1 MLKKHVKYQGFD
13 GEIIEE
19 DLYFNLTRM
28 DTIELSARYESK
40 DLAAYMDEIVK
51 NKDIV
56 SLYRVLKDIVLLAY
70 GVKSE
75 DGKRFIKNETVKNDF
90 EESLAFAQLIED
102 LHETESALS
111 EFVTGITSQIRG
123 MDLNAAAQSQ

>member
-28 DTIELSARYESK
+28 DAIELSARYESK
-40 DLAAYMDEIVK
+40 DLAAYMDEIVEK
-51 NKDIV
+51 KDIV

-75 DGKRFIKNETVKNDF
+75 DGKRFIKNESVRKEF

-102 LHETESALS
+102 LHETDSALS

-123 MDLNAAAQSQ
+123 MDLNAAAQA